1 MKRESY
7 VIQTGKFKIQFSPMR
22 KNAGAKWQ
30 ADKQGPSTKKQQPKN
45 PAAGRQTLTAIRN
58 NSAVVAMM
66 PDAVD
71 TDEDGDEVSQL
82 KRIAENM
89 PGILVEYVSATD
101 GSHEFT
107 FLGPSFERIFGVRS
121 GHIRKISQFVH
132 PDDFHELTNAL
143 DKAAET
149 LEQFYIES
157 RMILPGRGLVWRSMS
172 CSFSHFTKEGGKVF
186 SGLMMDVSDR
196 KKAEEKLNESEQ
208 RLVSLI
214 SNLQNGVLV
223 EDENRRVVLANEKY
237 CEIFAIDTH
246 HENLKGKNSAE
257 YVDATRE
264 MFKDP
269 DFFEERI
276 LTLLEFQKPV
286 MDEILEMTDGQLLK
300 RHYIPVCD
308 NNIYKGHLWKYTD
321 VTLEKTAEATLKIR
335 EEKYRSIIDNMN
347 LGLLEVDTE
356 ETILFANHGFCEM
369 SGYSL
374 DELLGQRAAQIFA
387 KGENIELMEQKNEE
401 RKRGTTDAYEI
412 VVKDKRGQVR
422 WWLVSGA
429 PRYNDMGELVG
440 SIGIHLD
447 ITDQK
452 QLELELTVAREQ
464 AEQSTRSK
472 EVFLANMSHEIRTPM
487 NAILG
492 MSGQLAKTGL
502 SKKQMFYLDAI
513 NGASEN
519 LLVIINDILDL
530 SKIEAG
536 KLSLEKIAFEPASI
550 IKRAMQALNHR
561 AEEKGLA
568 LTNSIV
574 DEKVSEVLMGDP
586 YRLNQILLNI
596 ISNAVKFTEKGG
608 VDIKLEVINDA
619 KSSQTVQISVKDTGI
634 GMDEKFRQTLFEKF
648 SQEDA
653 SVTRQYGGTGLGM
666 SICRQ
671 LIELMDGEINV
682 ESEKGFGST
691 ISFVV
696 TFPKGSE
703 DDLPSQEVFVAAEN
717 MLAGKKILVVDDNE
731 MNRLLA
737 TTILANYAAETVEA
751 GNGQESVEYL
761 LDNKVDLV
769 LMDIQMPVMN
779 GFDAA
784 RYIRKNIS
792 KDLPMIAL
800 TANAIKGD
808 NEKCIE
814 AGMDSYLAKPFKEEA
829 LMKMI
834 AGMLRINGSVNKQ
847 KKTEM
852 VTEEPEPVYYDIAEI
867 KTISRGNEAFMGK
880 MLKMFVEQIPVFV
893 AEMLQKQEQGEFTSV
908 GEIAHR
914 IKPTIDNM
922 GIVSSKTIIREL
934 EKMGK
939 ANEDN
944 GTMVTL
950 IKKVET
956 DVTKAVEAIK
966 RDFNL

>member
-1 MKRESY
+1 
-7 VIQTGKFKIQFSPMR
+7 MR
-22 KNAGAKWQ
+22 KNSSVKWQ
-30 ADKQGPSTKKQQPKN
+30 PDKQGQSSNNQQEKPLATVRSMK
-45 PAAGRQTLTAIRN
+45 PVAA
-58 NSAVVAMM
+58 M
-66 PDAVD
+66 PPQPGSE
-71 TDEDGDEVSQL
+71 EDNLETTPPLQ
-82 KRIAENM
+82 RIAENM
-89 PGILVEYVSATD
+89 PGILMEYVSNED
-101 GSHEFT
+101 GTHEYT
-107 FLGPSFERIFGVRS
+107 YLSGSFERIFGARAKHMIKV
-121 GHIRKISQFVH
+121 SQFVH
-132 PDDFHELTNAL
+132 PDDFHELNNAL
-143 DKAAET
+143 CKAAET
-149 LEQFYIES
+149 LEQFYVES
-157 RMILPGRGLVWRSMS
+157 RMILPGRGLVWRSMH

-186 SGLMMDVSDR
+186 SGLMLDISEK
-196 KKAEEKLNESEQ
+196 KKADEKLNESEH
-208 RLVSLI
+208 RLESLI
-214 SNLQNGVLV
+214 TNLQDGVLV
-223 EDENRRVVLANEKY
+223 EDENRKIVLANETY
-237 CEIFAIDTH
+237 CQMFGIDVLP
-246 HENLKGKNSAE
+246 EKLKGESSTE
-257 YVDATRE
+257 YVDGTRDT
-264 MFKDP
+264 FKDP
-269 DFFEERI
+269 DYFEERMFS
-276 LTLLEFQKPV
+276 LLEFQKPEL
-286 MDEILEMTDGQLLK
+286 DEILETTDGRLLK
-300 RHYIPVCD
+300 RDYIPIST
-308 NNIYKGHLWKYTD
+308 NKIYKGHLWKYTD
-321 VTLEKTAEATLKIR
+321 VTAEKYAENTLRIS

-356 ETILFANHGFCEM
+356 EKILFANHCFCEM
-369 SGYSL
+369 SGYEM
-374 DELLGQRAAQIFA
+374 DELIGQRAAQLFV

-401 RKRGTTDAYEI
+401 RRRGSTDAYEI

-429 PRYNDMGELVG
+429 PRYNDKGELIG

-452 QLELELTVAREQ
+452 QLELDLTYAREQ

-492 MSGQLAKTGL
+492 MSNQLAKTQL
-502 SKKQMFYLDAI
+502 TKKQLFYLDAI

-536 KLSLEKIAFEPASI
+536 KLSLEKIAFEPRGV
-550 IKRAMQALNHR
+550 IKRAIQALNHK

-568 LTNSIV
+568 LTNSIL
-574 DEKVSEVLMGDP
+574 DERLSDVLIGDP
-586 YRLNQILLNI
+586 YRINQVLLNI

-608 VDIKLEVINDA
+608 VDIKLEVVNDA
-619 KSSQTVQISVKDTGI
+619 KNSQTIQVTVKDTGI
-634 GMDEKFRQTLFEKF
+634 GMDEKFRKSLFEKF

-682 ESEKGFGST
+682 ESEKGFGTT
-691 ISFVV
+691 ISFLVV
-696 TFPKGSE
+696 FSKGSE
-703 DDLPSQEVFVAAEN
+703 DDLPSKEVFVAAEN
-717 MLAGKKILVVDDNE
+717 MLSGKKIFVVDDNE

-737 TTILANYAAETVEA
+737 TTILANYSAETIEA
-751 GNGQESVEYL
+751 GNGQEAVDYL
-761 LDNKVDLV
+761 KENTVDLV
-769 LMDIQMPVMN
+769 LMDILMPVMN

-784 RYIRKNIS
+784 RYIRQHIS

-814 AGMDSYLAKPFKEEA
+814 AGLNSYLAKPFKEDD

-834 AGMLRINGSVNKQ
+834 AGMLKINGSVNKQ
-847 KKTEM
+847 KKTELI
-852 VTEEPEPVYYDIAEI
+852 TEEPEKVYYDITEI
-867 KTISRGNEAFMGK
+867 RTISRGNEGFINK
-880 MLKMFVEQIPVFV
+880 MLKMFVEQIPVFA
-893 AEMLQKQEQGEFTSV
+893 AEMMEKLEAGELTAV

-944 GTMVTL
+944 GTMATL
-950 IKKVET
+950 IGKVQA
-956 DVTKAVEAIK
+956 DVARAVEAIK
-966 RDFNL
+966 KDFQL

>member
-1 MKRESY
+1 
-7 VIQTGKFKIQFSPMR
+7 MR
-22 KNAGAKWQ
+22 KNVSIKWQ
-30 ADKQGPSTKKQQPKN
+30 AGKQN
-45 PAAGRQTLTAIRN
+45 PASENQQKPLAAIRN
-58 NSAVVAMM
+58 INPEADIVTPAAEAGI
-66 PDAVD
+66 D
-71 TDEDGDEVSQL
+71 DGSDKLQ
-82 KRIAENM
+82 RIAQN
-89 PGILVEYVSATD
+89 IAAVLVEYISNED
-101 GSHEFT
+101 GTHTYT
-107 FLGPSFERIFGVRS
+107 FLSPSFERIFGIRAN
-121 GHIRKISQFVH
+121 HIVKLSQFIH
-132 PDDFHELTNAL
+132 PDDFHELNNAL

-172 CSFSHFTKEGGKVF
+172 CSFSHFTKEGGKAF
-186 SGLMMDVSDR
+186 SGLMMDISER
-196 KKAEEKLNESEQ
+196 KKADEKLNESEH
-208 RLVSLI
+208 RLESLI
-214 SNLQNGVLV
+214 TNLQDGVLV
-223 EDENRRVVLANEKY
+223 EDENRKVVLANEMY
-237 CEIFAIDTH
+237 CEMFGIDVLPQK
-246 HENLKGKNSAE
+246 LKGENSTD
-257 YVDATRE
+257 YVDATKE
-264 MFKDP
+264 MFRDP
-269 DFFEERI
+269 DFFEERMF
-276 LTLLEFQKPV
+276 TLLEFQKPEL
-286 MDEILEMTDGQLLK
+286 DEILEMQDGRLLK
-300 RHYIPVCD
+300 RDFIPIST
-308 NNIYKGHLWKYTD
+308 NKIYKGHLWKYTD
-321 VTLEKTAEATLKIR
+321 VTAAKYAESTLRIR

-356 ETILFANHGFCEM
+356 EKILFANQCFCDMCGYEM
-369 SGYSL
+369 

-412 VVKDKRGQVR
+412 VIKDKRGQVR

-429 PRYNDMGELVG
+429 PRYNDQDELVG

-492 MSGQLAKTGL
+492 MSNQLAKTPL
-502 SKKQMFYLDAI
+502 TKKQLFYLDAI

-536 KLSLEKIAFEPASI
+536 KLSLEKIAFEPKAV

-568 LTNSIV
+568 LTNSIF
-574 DEKVSEVLMGDP
+574 DNKLSEVMIGDP
-586 YRLNQILLNI
+586 YRLNQVLLNI

-619 KSSQTVQISVKDTGI
+619 KQSQTIQVSVKDTGI
-634 GMDEKFRQTLFEKF
+634 GMEEKFRKNLFEKF

-666 SICRQ
+666 SISRQ
-671 LIELMDGEINV
+671 LIELMDGEINA
-682 ESEKGFGST
+682 ESEKGFGTT
-691 ISFVV
+691 ISFLI
-696 TFPKGSE
+696 TLPKGNE
-703 DDLPSQEVFVAAEN
+703 EDLPSKEIFVADDN
-717 MLAGKKILVVDDNE
+717 MLVGKKILVVDDNE

-737 TTILANYAAETVEA
+737 TTILANYGAETMEA
-751 GNGQESVEYL
+751 GNGQESVDYL
-761 LDNKVDLV
+761 MANSVDLV

-784 RYIRKNIS
+784 RHIRENIS

-814 AGMDSYLAKPFKEEA
+814 AGLNNYLAKPFKEED

-834 AGMLRINGSVNKQ
+834 AVMLKMNSQHNK
-847 KKTEM
+847 KKKVEV
-852 VTEEPEPVYYDIAEI
+852 VTEEPEPVYYDITEI
-867 KTISRGNEAFMGK
+867 KAISRGNEAFINK

-893 AEMLQKQEQGEFTSV
+893 AEMQHKADAGELIAV

-944 GTMVTL
+944 GTMATL
-950 IKKVET
+950 IKKVEI
-956 DVTKAVEAIK
+956 DVAKAVEAIK
-966 RDFNL
+966 KDFEF

>member
-1 MKRESY
+1 
-7 VIQTGKFKIQFSPMR
+7 MR
-22 KNAGAKWQ
+22 KNTGVKWQ
-30 ADKQGPSTKKQQPKN
+30 PGKQGHAPKKQQEKS
-45 PAAGRQTLTAIRN
+45 LTAIRN
-58 NSAVVAMM
+58 NKPVVAIM
-66 PDAVD
+66 PQVTHARQDCV
-71 TDEDGDEVSQL
+71 EPSQL
-82 KRIAENM
+82 HRIAENM
-89 PGILVEYVSATD
+89 PGILIEYISTAD
-101 GSHEFT
+101 GSHDFT
-107 FLGPSFERIFGVRS
+107 FLGPSFERIFGIRTN
-121 GHIRKISQFVH
+121 HIRKISQFVH
-132 PDDFHELTNAL
+132 PDDFHELNNAL

-149 LEQFYIES
+149 LEQLYIES

-172 CSFSHFTKEGGKVF
+172 CSFSHFTEEGGKVF
-186 SGLMMDVSDR
+186 SGLMMDISER
-196 KKAEEKLNESEQ
+196 KKAEEKLNESEH
-208 RLVSLI
+208 RLISLI

-223 EDENRRVVLANEKY
+223 EDENRKIVLANKKY
-237 CEIFAIDTH
+237 CEIFGFDVDY
-246 HENLKGKNSAE
+246 EKLKGKGSAD
-257 YVDATRE
+257 YVDATKV

-269 DFFEERI
+269 DFFEERL

-286 MDEILEMTDGQLLK
+286 IDEILEMSDGRLLK
-300 RHYIPVCD
+300 RNYIPVSH

-321 VTLEKTAEATLKIR
+321 VTLEKTAETTLRIR

-356 ETILFANHGFCEM
+356 EKILFANHGFCEM
-369 SGYSL
+369 SGYQL

-513 NGASEN
+513 NAASEN

-550 IKRAMQALNHR
+550 IKRAMQALSHK

-568 LTNSIV
+568 LTNSIL
-574 DEKVSEVLMGDP
+574 DERASDVLMGDP
-586 YRLNQILLNI
+586 YRLNQVLLNI

-619 KSSQTVQISVKDTGI
+619 RYSQTIQVSVKDTGI
-634 GMDEKFRQTLFEKF
+634 GMDEKFRQNLFEKF

-671 LIELMDGEINV
+671 LIELMDGEIFV
-682 ESEKGFGST
+682 ESEKGFGTT
-691 ISFVV
+691 IAFVV
-696 TFPKGSE
+696 TLPKGSE
-703 DDLPSQEVFVAAEN
+703 DDLPSQEIFVAAEN

-751 GNGQESVEYL
+751 GNGQEAVEYL
-761 LDNKVDLV
+761 MDCKVDLV

-784 RYIRKNIS
+784 RYIRRNIS

-814 AGMDSYLAKPFKEEA
+814 AGLDNYLAKPFKEEA

-834 AGMLRINGSVNKQ
+834 AGMLNITGAVNKQ

-852 VTEEPEPVYYDIAEI
+852 VTEEPEPVYYDISEI
-867 KTISRGNEAFMGK
+867 KTISRGNEAFINK

-893 AEMLQKQEQGEFTSV
+893 AEMMQKLEEGELVTV
-908 GEIAHR
+908 GEVAHR

-922 GIVSSKTIIREL
+922 GIISSKTIIREI
-934 EKMGK
+934 EKLGK
-939 ANEDN
+939 ANHDN
-944 GTMVTL
+944 GTLATL
-950 IKKVET
+950 IKKVEH
-956 DVTKAVEAIK
+956 DVARAVEAIK
-966 RDFNL
+966 RDFNM

>member
-1 MKRESY
+1 
-7 VIQTGKFKIQFSPMR
+7 MR
-22 KNAGAKWQ
+22 KNAGMKWQ
-30 ADKQGPSTKKQQPKN
+30 SDKQGPSTKKQQEKP
-45 PAAGRQTLTAIRN
+45 LTAIRSN
-58 NSAVVAMM
+58 KAVVAMM
-66 PDAVD
+66 PQVP
-71 TDEDGDEVSQL
+71 DEKQECGEDNQL
-82 KRIAENM
+82 LRIAENM
-89 PGILVEYVSATD
+89 PGILFEYVSGPD
-101 GSHEFT
+101 GTHDFT
-107 FLGPSFERIFGVRS
+107 YLGPSFERIFGVRTS
-121 GHIRKISQFVH
+121 HIRNISQFVH

-149 LEQFYIES
+149 LEQIYIES
-157 RMILPGRGLVWRSMS
+157 RMIMPGRGLVWRSMS

-186 SGLMMDVSDR
+186 SGLMMDISDK
-196 KKAEEKLNESEQ
+196 KKAEEKLNESEH
-208 RLVSLI
+208 RLISLI

-223 EDENRRVVLANEKY
+223 EDENRKIVLANKKY
-237 CEIFAIDTH
+237 CEIFDI
-246 HENLKGKNSAE
+246 EIEYEKLKGKNAAE
-257 YVDATRE
+257 YVDAAKG

-276 LTLLEFQKPV
+276 LSLLEFQKPV
-286 MDEILEMTDGQLLK
+286 LDEIFEMSDGRLLK

-321 VTLEKTAEATLKIR
+321 VTLEKNAETTLKIR

-356 ETILFANHGFCEM
+356 EKILFANHGFCEM
-369 SGYSL
+369 SGYQL

-429 PRYNDMGELVG
+429 PRYNDNGELVG

-513 NGASEN
+513 NAASEN

-536 KLSLEKIAFEPASI
+536 KLSLEKIAFEPAAI
-550 IKRAMQALNHR
+550 IKRAMQALNHK

-568 LTNSIV
+568 LTNSIL
-574 DEKVSEVLMGDP
+574 DNKVSDVLMGDP
-586 YRLNQILLNI
+586 CRLNQVLLNI

-619 KSSQTVQISVKDTGI
+619 KHSQTIQVSVKDTGI
-634 GMDEKFRQTLFEKF
+634 GMDEKFRQSLFEKF

-671 LIELMDGEINV
+671 LIELMDGEILV
-682 ESEKGFGST
+682 ESEKGFGTT

-696 TFPKGSE
+696 TFTKGSE
-703 DDLPSQEVFVAAEN
+703 DDLPSQDVFVAAEN

-751 GNGQESVEYL
+751 GNGQESVDYL
-761 LDNKVDLV
+761 LNNTVDLV

-784 RYIRKNIS
+784 KYIRQHIS

-808 NEKCIE
+808 NEKCIQ
-814 AGMDSYLAKPFKEEA
+814 AGMNRYLAKPFKEEA

-834 AGMLRINGSVNKQ
+834 AEMLKINGVVNKQ
-847 KKTEM
+847 KKAEV
-852 VTEEPEPVYYDIAEI
+852 VTEEPEPVYYDITEI
-867 KTISRGNEAFMGK
+867 KTVSRGNEAFINK

-893 AEMLQKQEQGEFTSV
+893 AEMNQKLEEGELITV

-922 GIVSSKTIIREL
+922 GIVSSKTIIREI

-939 ANEDN
+939 AGQDN
-944 GTMVTL
+944 GTMATL

-956 DVTKAVEAIK
+956 DVAKAVDAIK
-966 RDFNL
+966 KDFSL

>member
-1 MKRESY
+1 
-7 VIQTGKFKIQFSPMR
+7 MR
-22 KNAGAKWQ
+22 KNLSIKWQ
-30 ADKQGPSTKKQQPKN
+30 ADKQPTAAKQKQGK
-45 PAAGRQTLTAIRN
+45 
-58 NSAVVAMM
+58 
-66 PDAVD
+66 
-71 TDEDGDEVSQL
+71 QL
-82 KRIAENM
+82 KAVAGNKAMVAVMPTADGIEKNYSDPELLQRITENM
-89 PGILVEYVSATD
+89 PGILMEYVSNTD
-101 GSHEFT
+101 GKHEFVY
-107 FLGPSFERIFGVRS
+107 LSPSFERIFGVRTN
-121 GHIRKISQFVH
+121 HIHKMTQFVH
-132 PDDFHELTNAL
+132 PDDFHEMNNAL

-157 RMILPGRGLVWRSMS
+157 RIILPGRGLMWRSLN
-172 CSFSHFTKEGGKVF
+172 CTFSHFTKEGGKVF
-186 SGLMMDVSDR
+186 SGLMMDISDR
-196 KKAEEKLNESEQ
+196 KKADEKLSESEH
-208 RLVSLI
+208 RLISLI

-223 EDENRRVVLANEKY
+223 EDENRKIVLANKKY
-237 CEIFAIDTH
+237 CEIFDIDVS

-257 YVDATRE
+257 YVDATKG

-286 MDEILEMTDGQLLK
+286 MDEILEMSDGRLLK

-308 NNIYKGHLWKYTD
+308 NNIYKGHLWKYSD
-321 VTLEKTAEATLKIR
+321 VTQEKNAENTLKIR

-356 ETILFANHGFCEM
+356 EKILFANHGFCEM
-369 SGYSL
+369 SGYEA

-387 KGENIELMEQKNEE
+387 KGENNELMEQKNEE

-412 VVKDKRGQVR
+412 VVKNKRGEIR

-429 PRYNDMGELVG
+429 PRYNDQGELVG

-464 AEQSTRSK
+464 AEQSTKSK

-502 SKKQMFYLDAI
+502 TKKQLFYLDAI

-536 KLSLEKIAFEPASI
+536 KLSLEKIAFEPRAI
-550 IKRAMQALNHR
+550 VKRAMQALNHK

-568 LTNSIV
+568 LTNSIL
-574 DEKVSEVLMGDP
+574 DDRISKVMMGDP

-608 VDIKLEVINDA
+608 VDIKLEVINDT
-619 KSSQTVQISVKDTGI
+619 KQSQTVQVSVKDTGI
-634 GMDEKFRQTLFEKF
+634 GMEEKFRESLFEKF

-671 LIELMDGEINV
+671 LIELMDGEIFV
-682 ESEKGFGST
+682 ESEKGSGST
-691 ISFVV
+691 ISFVI

-703 DDLPSQEVFVAAEN
+703 DDLPSQEVFVADEN

-737 TTILANYAAETVEA
+737 TTILTNYSAETVEA
-751 GNGQESVEYL
+751 GNGQESVDYL
-761 LDNKVDLV
+761 LNNTVDLV

-784 RYIRKNIS
+784 KFIRKNIS

-814 AGMDSYLAKPFKEEA
+814 AGLNTYLAKPFKEDD

-834 AGMLRINGSVNKQ
+834 AGMLKTNGSVNTQ
-847 KKTEM
+847 KKTEV
-852 VTEEPEPVYYDIAEI
+852 VTEEPEPVYYDISEI
-867 KTISRGNEAFMGK
+867 KIISRGNEDFINK

-893 AEMLQKQEQGEFTSV
+893 NDMLEKQAEGEFITV

-922 GIVSSKTIIREL
+922 GIASSKTIIREI

-944 GTMVTL
+944 GNMEAL
-950 IKKVET
+950 IKKVEA
-956 DVTKAVEAIK
+956 DIAKAVEAIK
-966 RDFNL
+966 KDFEL

>member
-1 MKRESY
+1 
-7 VIQTGKFKIQFSPMR
+7 MR
-22 KNAGAKWQ
+22 KNPGIKWQ
-30 ADKQGPSTKKQQPKN
+30 ADKQGPSPKRKQEKPLKVVRN
-45 PAAGRQTLTAIRN
+45 EKAVIAVMPQTGGIENDDIVT
-58 NSAVVAMM
+58 
-66 PDAVD
+66 
-71 TDEDGDEVSQL
+71 SQL
-82 KRIAENM
+82 QRIAENI
-89 PGILVEYVSATD
+89 PGILIEYVSNPD
-101 GSHEFT
+101 GTHE
-107 FLGPSFERIFGVRS
+107 LNYLSPSFERIFGVRA
-121 GHIRKISQFVH
+121 GYIKKITQFVH
-132 PDDFHELTNAL
+132 PDDFHELTNVL

-149 LEQFYIES
+149 LEQYYVES
-157 RMILPGRGLVWRSMS
+157 RVILPGRGLMWRSMH
-172 CSFSHFTKEGGKVF
+172 CSFSHFAKNGGKVF
-186 SGLMMDVSDR
+186 TGLMMDISEKR
-196 KKAEEKLNESEQ
+196 KADEKQSESEH

-214 SNLQNGVLV
+214 TNLQNGVLV
-223 EDENRRVVLANEKY
+223 EDENRKIVLANEKY
-237 CEIFAIDTH
+237 CEMFGIDISH
-246 HENLKGKNSAE
+246 DKLRGRNSAE
-257 YVDATRE
+257 FVDATRD

-276 LTLLEFQKPV
+276 FTLLEFQKPV
-286 MDEILEMTDGQLLK
+286 MDEILEMVDGRLLK

-308 NNIYKGHLWKYTD
+308 DNIYKGHLWKYTD
-321 VTLEKTAEATLKIR
+321 VTLEKNAEHTLKIR

-356 ETILFANHGFCEM
+356 EKILFANQCFCEM
-369 SGYSL
+369 SGYDI

-429 PRYNDMGELVG
+429 PRFNDLGELVG

-452 QLELELTVAREQ
+452 QLELELTVAREE

-492 MSGQLAKTGL
+492 MSNQLAKTPL
-502 SKKQMFYLDAI
+502 TKKQLFYLDAI

-536 KLSLEKIAFEPASI
+536 KLSLEKIPFEPRAV
-550 IKRAMQALNHR
+550 IKRAMQALNHK

-568 LTNSIV
+568 LTNSIL
-574 DEKVSEVLMGDP
+574 DKNVSEVLIGDP
-586 YRLNQILLNI
+586 YRLNQVLLNI

-608 VDIKLEVINDA
+608 VDIKMEVINDA
-619 KSSQTVQISVKDTGI
+619 KQSQTLQVSIKDTGI
-634 GMDEKFRQTLFEKF
+634 GMDEKFRNNLFEKF

-682 ESEKGFGST
+682 ESEKGSGT
-691 ISFVV
+691 TM
-696 TFPKGSE
+696 TFLITLLKGRE
-703 DDLPSQEVFVAAEN
+703 EDLPSKEIFVADEN
-717 MLAGKKILVVDDNE
+717 MLVGKKILVVDDNE

-737 TTILANYAAETVEA
+737 TTILSNYGSENAEA
-751 GNGQESVEYL
+751 GNGQEAVDYL
-761 LDNKVDLV
+761 LNNKVDLV

-792 KDLPMIAL
+792 RQLPMIAL

-808 NEKCIE
+808 NEKCID
-814 AGMDSYLAKPFKEEA
+814 AGLNNYLAKPFKEED

-834 AGMLRINGSVNKQ
+834 AVMLKIDGSHNT
-847 KKTEM
+847 KKKVE
-852 VTEEPEPVYYDIAEI
+852 VITEEPEPVYYDISEI
-867 KTISRGNEAFMGK
+867 RLISRGNEAFISK
-880 MLKMFVEQIPVFV
+880 MLRMFVEQIPVFV
-893 AEMLQKQEQGEFTSV
+893 GEMIQKLEEGELVAV

-922 GIVSSKTIIREL
+922 GIVSSKTIIREI

-944 GTMVTL
+944 GNMTAL
-950 IKKVET
+950 IKKVEN
-956 DVTKAVEAIK
+956 DIAKAIEAIK
-966 RDFNL
+966 KDFQL

>member
-1 MKRESY
+1 
-7 VIQTGKFKIQFSPMR
+7 MR
-22 KNAGAKWQ
+22 KNVSEKWQ
-30 ADKQGPSTKKQQPKN
+30 AGKAPSAKKKQEKP
-45 PAAGRQTLTAIRN
+45 LTAIPGN
-58 NSAVVAMM
+58 KSLVTMM
-66 PDAVD
+66 PIEINSEKDCSEA
-71 TDEDGDEVSQL
+71 EQL
-82 KRIAENM
+82 QRIAQNM
-89 PGILVEYVSATD
+89 PGILVEYVSNEN
-101 GSHEFT
+101 GNHE
-107 FLGPSFERIFGVRS
+107 LIYLSPSFERIFGVRS
-121 GHIRKISQFVH
+121 NHLHKLTQFVH
-132 PDDFHELTNAL
+132 PDDFHEMSNAM

-149 LEQFYIES
+149 LEQFYTES
-157 RMILPGRGLVWRSMS
+157 RMILPGRGLVWRSIN

-186 SGLMMDVSDR
+186 TGLMMDISDR
-196 KKAEEKLNESEQ
+196 KKTDEKLSESEH
-208 RLVSLI
+208 RLISLI
-214 SNLQNGVLV
+214 TNLQNGVLV
-223 EDENRRVVLANEKY
+223 EDENRKIVLANEKY
-237 CEIFAIDTH
+237 CEMFGIDIP
-246 HENLKGKNSAE
+246 HEKLKGKNGAE
-257 YVDATRE
+257 YVDATKE
-264 MFKDP
+264 LFNDP

-276 LTLLEFQKPV
+276 MSLLEFQKPA
-286 MDEILEMTDGQLLK
+286 MDEIFEMQDGRLLK
-300 RHYIPVCD
+300 RQYIPVCTD
-308 NNIYKGHLWKYTD
+308 NIYKGHLWKYTD
-321 VTLEKTAEATLKIR
+321 VTLEKAAETTLKIR

-356 ETILFANHGFCEM
+356 EKILFANHGFCEM
-369 SGYSL
+369 SGYEL
-374 DELLGQRAAQIFA
+374 NELLGQRAAQIFA

-429 PRYNDMGELVG
+429 PRYNDQGELVG
-440 SIGIHLD
+440 SVGIHLD

-502 SKKQMFYLDAI
+502 SKKQLFYLDAI

-536 KLSLEKIAFEPASI
+536 KLSLEKIAFEPRSI
-550 IKRAMQALNHR
+550 IKRAIQALNHK

-568 LTNSIV
+568 LTNSIL
-574 DEKVSEVLMGDP
+574 DDKISEVLIGDP
-586 YRLNQILLNI
+586 YRLNQILLNV

-619 KSSQTVQISVKDTGI
+619 KNSQTVQVSVKDTGI
-634 GMDEKFRQTLFEKF
+634 GMEEKFRDSLFEKF

-814 AGMDSYLAKPFKEEA
+814 AGLNSYLAKPFKEEA

-834 AGMLRINGSVNKQ
+834 AGMLKINGSVNKQ
-847 KKTEM
+847 KKNDM
-852 VTEEPEPVYYDIAEI
+852 QTEEPEPVYYDITEI
-867 KTISRGNEAFMGK
+867 KTISRGNEGFINK
-880 MLKMFVEQIPVFV
+880 MLMMFVEQIPVFV
-893 AEMLQKQEQGEFTSV
+893 NDMKEKHAEGQFLSV

-922 GIVSSKTIIREL
+922 GIVSSKTLIREL

-944 GTMVTL
+944 GTMATL
-950 IKKVET
+950 IKKVES
-956 DVTKAVEAIK
+956 DVAKAVEAIK

>member
-1 MKRESY
+1 
-7 VIQTGKFKIQFSPMR
+7 MR
-22 KNAGAKWQ
+22 KNVSVKWK
-30 ADKQGPSTKKQQPKN
+30 ADKQPPASKKQSQK
-45 PAAGRQTLTAIRN
+45 GLTAIR
-58 NSAVVAMM
+58 SDKAVITMLPQTEEAG
-66 PDAVD
+66 
-71 TDEDGDEVSQL
+71 EDCAGASQL
-82 KRIAENM
+82 HRIAENI
-89 PGILVEYVSATD
+89 PGILVEYVSNTD
-101 GSHEFT
+101 GSHEYT
-107 FLGPSFERIFGVRS
+107 YLGTSFERIFGVRGS
-121 GHIRKISQFVH
+121 HIRKISQFVH
-132 PDDFHELTNAL
+132 PDDFHELNNAL
-143 DKAAET
+143 NKAAET

-157 RMILPGRGLVWRSMS
+157 RMILPGRGLVWRSMN

-186 SGLMMDVSDR
+186 TGLMMDISER
-196 KKAEEKLNESEQ
+196 KKADEKLSESEH
-208 RLVSLI
+208 RLISLI
-214 SNLQNGVLV
+214 TNLQNGVLV
-223 EDENRRVVLANEKY
+223 EDENRKIVLANEKY
-237 CEIFAIDTH
+237 CEIFGIDTS
-246 HENLKGKNSAE
+246 HEKLKGRNSAE
-257 YVDATRE
+257 YVDATKE

-276 LTLLEFQKPV
+276 LSLLEFQKPV
-286 MDEILEMTDGQLLK
+286 MDEIFEMSDGRLLK

-321 VTLEKTAEATLKIR
+321 VTLEKNAENTLRIR

-356 ETILFANHGFCEM
+356 EKIMFANQCFCEM
-369 SGYSL
+369 SGYEM

-429 PRYNDMGELVG
+429 PRYNDRGELVG

-492 MSGQLAKTGL
+492 MSNQLAKTPL
-502 SKKQMFYLDAI
+502 TKKQLFYLDAI

-536 KLSLEKIAFEPASI
+536 RLSLEKIPFEPKAV
-550 IKRAMQALNHR
+550 IKRALQALSHK

-568 LTNSIV
+568 LTNSIL
-574 DEKVSEVLMGDP
+574 DEKISDVLMGDP

-608 VDIKLEVINDA
+608 VDIKLDVINDA
-619 KSSQTVQISVKDTGI
+619 KQSQTIQVSVKDTGI
-634 GMDEKFRQTLFEKF
+634 GMDEKFRENLFEKF

-682 ESEKGFGST
+682 ESEKGFGT
-691 ISFVV
+691 TMSFLI
-696 TFPKGSE
+696 TLAKGRE
-703 DDLPSQEVFVAAEN
+703 EDLPSKEIFVADDN
-717 MLAGKKILVVDDNE
+717 MLVGRKILVVDDNE

-737 TTILANYAAETVEA
+737 STILVNYGAETVEA

-761 LDNKVDLV
+761 MDNMVDLV

-792 KDLPMIAL
+792 SDLPMIAL

-808 NEKCIE
+808 NEKCLE
-814 AGMDSYLAKPFKEEA
+814 AGLNSYLAKPFKEED

-834 AGMLRINGSVNKQ
+834 AVMLKMNSSHNT
-847 KKTEM
+847 KKKVEV
-852 VTEEPEPVYYDIAEI
+852 VTEEPEPVYYDITEI
-867 KTISRGNEAFMGK
+867 KTISRGNEAFINK

-893 AEMLQKQEQGEFTSV
+893 AEMMQKLEEGQLTAV

-922 GIVSSKTIIREL
+922 GILSSKTLIREL

-944 GTMVTL
+944 GTMITL
-950 IKKVET
+950 IKKVEA
-956 DVTKAVEAIK
+956 DVAKAVAAIK
-966 RDFNL
+966 KDFEL

>member
-1 MKRESY
+1 
-7 VIQTGKFKIQFSPMR
+7 MR

-30 ADKQGPSTKKQQPKN
+30 ADKQGPSTKKQQQKE
-45 PAAGRQTLTAIRN
+45 PAPVRQALTAILSN
-58 NSAVVAMM
+58 KAVVAMM
-66 PDAVD
+66 SPEVVSEEE
-71 TDEDGDEVSQL
+71 TDEVNQL
-82 KRIAENM
+82 QRIAENM
-89 PGILVEYVSATD
+89 PGILVEYVSGTD
-101 GSHEFT
+101 SSHEFT

-121 GHIRKISQFVH
+121 SHIRKISQFVH

-172 CSFSHFTKEGGKVF
+172 CSFSHFTKDGGKVF
-186 SGLMMDVSDR
+186 SGLMMDISDR

-223 EDENRRVVLANEKY
+223 EDENRRVVLANKKY
-237 CEIFAIDTH
+237 CEIFDIDIH
-246 HENLKGKNSAE
+246 HEKLKGKNSAE
-257 YVDATRE
+257 YVDATKG

-286 MDEILEMTDGQLLK
+286 MDEIFEMVDGRLLK

-321 VTLEKTAEATLKIR
+321 VTLEKTAETTLKIR

-369 SGYSL
+369 SGYTV

-440 SIGIHLD
+440 SVGIHLD

-550 IKRAMQALNHR
+550 IKRAIQALSHK

-568 LTNSIV
+568 LTNSIL
-574 DEKVSEVLMGDP
+574 DEKVSDVLMGDP

-619 KSSQTVQISVKDTGI
+619 RLSQTVQISVKDTGI

-761 LDNKVDLV
+761 LDNEVDLV

-834 AGMLRINGSVNKQ
+834 AGMLKINGSVNKQ
-847 KKTEM
+847 KKVEM
-852 VTEEPEPVYYDIAEI
+852 ATEEPEPVYYDITEI
-867 KTISRGNEAFMGK
+867 KTISRGNEAFIGK

-893 AEMLQKQEQGEFTSV
+893 AEMLQKLEEGEVTTV

-939 ANEDN
+939 ANQDN
-944 GTMVTL
+944 GTMITL

-956 DVTKAVEAIK
+956 DVTNAVAAIK